1 LLCWPSRPW
10 RRCLVLSRKPERATA
25 APRCPPASVTHR
37 YISRRPG
44 SHGTSNTQRE
54 TATVIQGGTLS
65 RLYSAGPLVRQ
76 EQQPQHDGERRAH
89 AEIHVLDPGA
99 ARVKP
104 GKRDPDGEQH
114 QEGAGAAREPG
125 RRAE

>member
-1 LLCWPSRPW
+1 RVARP
-10 RRCLVLSRKPERATA
+10 LPLHTVTSA
-25 APRCPPASVTHR
+25 ADQAVTDQV
-37 YISRRPG
+37 
-44 SHGTSNTQRE
+44 TLNTQRE